1 MDCHDDRQL
10 SQTLTPMVGSLFRT
24 KLSTLT
30 PLKSYCRF

>member
-10 SQTLTPMVGSLFRT
+10 SQTLTTMVGSLFRT
-24 KLSTLT
+24 KMSTLT